1 MILGKVT
8 GQLWATKKD
17 PKLEGAKFL
26 IVQHYNSDLTPQD
39 KFTVAVDSVGAG
51 AGEFVLF
58 AAGSSARQ
66 TDFTKDKPVDAVIMA
81 IIDELKRD
89 ENIK

>member
-8 GQLWATKKD
+8 GTVWATKKD
-17 PKLEGAKFL
+17 EKLDGAKFL
-26 IVQHYNSDLTPQD
+26 IVQHYNMDLTPQD
-39 KFTVAVDSVGAG
+39 RFTVAVDSVGAG

-66 TDFTKDKPVDAVIMA
+66 TVQTKDKPVDAVIMA
-81 IIDELKRD
+81 IIDELDMK
-89 ENIK
+89 

>member
-1 MILGKVT
+1 MCIR
-8 GQLWATKKD
+8 D
-17 PKLEGAKFL
+17 R
-26 IVQHYNSDLTPQD
+26 HYNSDLTAQD

-66 TDFTKDKPVDAVIMA
+66 TDATKDKPVDAVIMA

-89 ENIK
+89 ETVK